1 MNKDRSIKFNSCL
14 SELILGYIAEKR
26 AVGYKFNKGASL
38 LKQFDQFLTNEQQL
52 TDVKLSKK
60 TVLLWTKKRAY
71 EKENTRSKRI
81 SIIRGLAE
89 YMVRLGYEA
98 YIYPT
103 SAVKI
108 GRNDYTPYIFSEEEI
123 RKIFAV
129 CDCYPTSNVSPNRHL
144 IIPLLFRMLYGCG
157 LRISEAVNLTLDDV
171 NLERGTLIIQE
182 TKFDKERIIP
192 MAESLTGR
200 CREYMEKAHNFNK
213 GMTFLFSS
221 PYGGHYCE
229 DTVYNWFREILWKAG
244 ISHSGEGP
252 RLHDLRHTFS
262 VHCLKRW
269 VLNGEDLTNLL
280 PYLSVYLGHV
290 DLRGT
295 QRYLRLTADLYPSI
309 IESVEKGYSDLIP
322 EVAKYETD

>member
-1 MNKDRSIKFNSCL
+1 MNEVKSINFSSCL
-14 SELILGYIAEKR
+14 SELILGFIAEKR
-26 AVGYKFNKGASL
+26 AVGYKFIKGASL
-38 LKQFDQFLTNEQQL
+38 LKQLDQFLATEQQL
-52 TDVKLSKK
+52 TEINLSKE
-60 TVLLWTKKRAY
+60 TVLLWTKKRAH

-89 YMVRLGYEA
+89 YMVRLGYDA
-98 YIYPT
+98 YIYPA
-103 SAVKI
+103 SAIKI
-108 GRNDYTPYIFSEEEI
+108 NRYDYTPYIFSKEEI
-123 RKIFAV
+123 RKIFSV
-129 CDCYPTSNVSPNRHL
+129 CDCYPTSTVSPNRHR

-171 NLERGTLIIQE
+171 NLERGTLIIRE

-192 MAESLTGR
+192 MAESLSER
-200 CREYMEKAHNFNK
+200 CREYMEEVHSFNE
-213 GMTFLFSS
+213 GATFLFPS
-221 PYGGHYCE
+221 PYGGHYRE
-229 DTVYNWFREILWKAG
+229 DTVYNWFRGILWKAG

-269 VLNGEDLTNLL
+269 VLNGENLTNLL

-309 IESVEKGYSDLIP
+309 IESVEKHYSDLIP
-322 EVAKYETD
+322 EVFKCETD